1 MLPGWYCQCFLA
13 IKTVGASRHSCLRPR
28 ALRLATAA
36 PAPIPAA
43 AAAAVAASW
52 RLLAAS
58 RGTELGTWRMQ
69 AWVLRG
75 SHGAR
80 EEGRANWSCT
90 RCEQKCVAM
99 CEQPSFST
107 PASPKDQPMPRP
119 DSSPASSTR
128 SRDRAKT
135 CPPPTSKSNDVSHI
149 QELEKLRDAPILKN
163 PISKGRLAQRQ
174 SDQQTM
180 QMAAGRVSER
190 LVFET
195 CIFAFACARSGA
207 CSSSPQLNGGPPRA
221 GQEIFDP
228 DFPSVTSTALLA
240 MKPVRMW
247 CPAASM
253 KEPPREVV
261 SHPCHRDSGPGV
273 DMRIFV
279 SVVIQGPGRSTCM
292 GSGERWRAGGET
304 GTPGVV
310 QKEAWPRG

>member
-1 MLPGWYCQCFLA
+1 
-13 IKTVGASRHSCLRPR
+13 
-28 ALRLATAA
+28 
-36 PAPIPAA
+36 
-43 AAAAVAASW
+43 
-52 RLLAAS
+52 
-58 RGTELGTWRMQ
+58 
-69 AWVLRG
+69 
-75 SHGAR
+75 
-80 EEGRANWSCT
+80 
-90 RCEQKCVAM
+90 
-99 CEQPSFST
+99 
-107 PASPKDQPMPRP
+107 MPRP

-149 QELEKLRDAPILKN
+149 QELEKLRDAPIPKN
-163 PISKGRLAQRQ
+163 PISKGRLAQCQ

-221 GQEIFDP
+221 GQVVFDP
-228 DFPSVTSTALLA
+228 DVPSVTSTALLA

-261 SHPCHRDSGPGV
+261 SHPCHRDGGPGV

-279 SVVIQGPGRSTCM
+279 SAVIQGPGRSTCM

-310 QKEAWPRG
+310 QKEAWPRGFRGPPKGGRARGKGGKGKPSGGGARCARGGARRFCPVCWEAQAPRTASRRGEEG